1 MHTLISLETGTG
13 RKLTFEVEFDYDRGE
28 KAVHY
33 PNDVAHPGSPPCV
46 EPTKA
51 TLLNP
56 TWPDEDAKAAVRW
69 FWERYDR
76 NPEAIDEQL
85 FESLEE

>member
-1 MHTLISLETGTG
+1 MHTHITLETGLG
-13 RKLTFEVEFDYDRGE
+13 HELTFEVEFDYDRGE

-56 TWPDEDAKAAVRW
+56 PLSKDWIQSAERW

-76 NPEAIDEQL
+76 DPEAIDDQL
-85 FESLEE
+85 FESMEE